1 MARARRYDRSRGVRH
16 HHAADGRSRA
26 VRGGESRA
34 RGRSLPLDQRVH
46 RRRNAAAHRHYA
58 AAAISAQALDSE
70 RAAGRGARCV
80 AAGVGPR
87 KLGRLP
93 MAEAEGV
100 VVVRGG
106 AQGFVQEITA
116 GRHRLVA
123 DEPVAAGG
131 TDRGPG
137 PYDLLMA
144 ALGACMSMT
153 IALYARTKK
162 GPLET
167 VVVRLTHSRV

>member
-1 MARARRYDRSRGVRH
+1 
-16 HHAADGRSRA
+16 
-26 VRGGESRA
+26 
-34 RGRSLPLDQRVH
+34 
-46 RRRNAAAHRHYA
+46 
-58 AAAISAQALDSE
+58 
-70 RAAGRGARCV
+70 
-80 AAGVGPR
+80 
-87 KLGRLP
+87 

-116 GRHRLVA
+116 GGHNLVA

-144 ALGACMSMT
+144 ALGSCMSMT
-153 IALYARTKK
+153 IGLYARTRKW
-162 GPLET
+162 PLET
-167 VVVRLTHSRV
+167 VVVRLTHSRVYAKDCLDCVVRDDTLLDRIDTAVQLSGALTAEQERKLMEVAHKCPVHRTLKSQIDIREVSAS